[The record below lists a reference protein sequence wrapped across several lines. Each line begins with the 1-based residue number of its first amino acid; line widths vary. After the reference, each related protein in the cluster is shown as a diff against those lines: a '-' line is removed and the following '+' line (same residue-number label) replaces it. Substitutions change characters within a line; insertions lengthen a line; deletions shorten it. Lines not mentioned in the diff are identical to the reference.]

1 MRVIKMAEVIRM
13 RWSAAL
19 AASLGL
25 ALAAPMQAEQPT
37 RIYVGTY
44 TGEGAADSKGIYVVD
59 FDPQSGKLSPPR
71 LAAATPNP
79 SFLTL
84 DAAAERLYSVAELR
98 RDSNRWGASV
108 MAWRIEPDG
117 TLKELARADTGGD
130 GPCFVALNRQ
140 ETLAGV
146 ANYGGGSVN
155 VYSISPESPLKLVD
169 FVQHTGSSV
178 NKARQSEPHAHSF
191 QFLADGTLAMA
202 ADLGTDELIVYDV
215 SPAGKLTRN
224 EQLTFQL
231 PAGHGPRHFA
241 LSPDEQFVLVIEE
254 LSSIISVLRITP
266 ERLQMIG
273 EYSTLPADFTGNNST
288 AEIQFHPSGR
298 FVYGSN
304 RGHHSLAVFAF
315 DAESGR
321 LEARGHVSSGGQTPR
336 NFRPSPDGQWLIT
349 ANQESNNL
357 VVFKVGDDGLPVPTG
372 NSVTIPKPVC
382 IKFNY

>member
-140 ETLAGV
+140 
-146 ANYGGGSVN
+146 
-155 VYSISPESPLKLVD
+155 
-169 FVQHTGSSV
+169 
-178 NKARQSEPHAHSF
+178 
-191 QFLADGTLAMA
+191 
-202 ADLGTDELIVYDV
+202 
-215 SPAGKLTRN
+215 
-224 EQLTFQL
+224 
-231 PAGHGPRHFA
+231 
-241 LSPDEQFVLVIEE
+241 
-254 LSSIISVLRITP
+254 
-266 ERLQMIG
+266 
-273 EYSTLPADFTGNNST
+273 
-288 AEIQFHPSGR
+288 
-298 FVYGSN
+298 
-304 RGHHSLAVFAF
+304 
-315 DAESGR
+315 
-321 LEARGHVSSGGQTPR
+321 
-336 NFRPSPDGQWLIT
+336 
-349 ANQESNNL
+349 
-357 VVFKVGDDGLPVPTG
+357 
-372 NSVTIPKPVC
+372 
-382 IKFNY
+382 